1 MAADFEDFKALKD
14 EIQELI
20 ASSANDSINFNFINI
35 EIKENRIQV
44 EQRAEGGGQINRNVG
59 MNANQGGQ
67 NARNNSHTANTKSQ
81 FADGNGRSG
90 IAGKDNDELGGQQGI
105 KIRDSKIKE
114 SKIRTDSEHNEGA
127 QVDEENAEQFQLPRL
142 NRLNRTDIEDITE

>member
-1 MAADFEDFKALKD
+1 MAAEFEDFKALKE
-14 EIQELI
+14 EIQEVL
-20 ASSANDSINFNFINI
+20 AAANPDGSINFNFFNI

-67 NARNNSHTANTKSQ
+67 NARDNSQTANDRSQ

-90 IAGKDNDELGGQQGI
+90 IAGRDNDELGGQQGI
-105 KIRDSKIKE
+105 KIRDSKIKR

-127 QVDEENAEQFQLPRL
+127 GTEEANAAQFQLPRL
-142 NRLNRTDIEDITE
+142 NRLSQTE

>member
-1 MAADFEDFKALKD
+1 MAAEFEEFQDLKE
-14 EIQELI
+14 EIQEVL
-20 ASSANDSINFNFINI
+20 AAANVDGAINFNFINI

-67 NARNNSHTANTKSQ
+67 NARDNSHTANDHSQ

-90 IAGKDNDELGGQQGI
+90 IAGRDNDELGGQQGI
-105 KIRDSKIKE
+105 KIRDSRIKR
-114 SKIRTDSEHNEGA
+114 SRIRTDSEHTEGA
-127 QVDEENAEQFQLPRL
+127 VTEEQDVEQFQLPSL
-142 NRLNRTDIEDITE
+142 NRLNRTE

>member
-1 MAADFEDFKALKD
+1 MAAEFEEFKDIKE
-14 EIQELI
+14 EIQEVL
-20 ASSANDSINFNFINI
+20 AAANADGAINFNFINI

-67 NARNNSHTANTKSQ
+67 NARDNSQTANDRSQ

-90 IAGKDNDELGGQQGI
+90 IAGRDNDELGGQQGI
-105 KIRDSKIKE
+105 KIRDSKIKR
-114 SKIRTDSEHNEGA
+114 SKIRTDSSHNEGA
-127 QVDEENAEQFQLPRL
+127 VTEDQDVEQFQLPSL
-142 NRLNRTDIEDITE
+142 NRLNRTTE

>member
-1 MAADFEDFKALKD
+1 MAVEFDEFKALRK
-14 EIQELI
+14 EIQEVL
-20 ASSANDSINFNFINI
+20 AAANPDGSVNFNFFNI

-67 NARNNSHTANTKSQ
+67 NARDNSQTSNNRSQ

-90 IAGKDNDELGGQQGI
+90 IAGRNNDELGGQQGI
-105 KIRDSKIKE
+105 KIRDSRLNR
-114 SKIRTDSEHNEGA
+114 SRIRTNSEHNEGGGMEA
-127 QVDEENAEQFQLPRL
+127 ASTEQFELPKI
-142 NRLNRTDIEDITE
+142 RTLGT